1 MYSSPIEYK
10 PLYVKKDNLK
20 LESIGIAELNLESSS
35 NKLCSSRVYCV
46 WRTLLRQHLIAFAEA
61 SELNVVESRVVS
73 LPLVSLHSGLDSHDA
88 VVARTGPFLPTAPT
102 GPVAVQRLSVAAL
115 AVQIVG
121 RLVVS
126 VSLHRFNAK
135 LTRCYVAARLANK
148 SATPISPSEIR
159 KNSLIKAGRDFSNST
174 KIPV

>member
-1 MYSSPIEYK
+1 MI
-10 PLYVKKDNLK
+10 
-20 LESIGIAELNLESSS
+20 LNRPPTRLS
-35 NKLCSSRVYCV
+35 KLCSSPYYCI
-46 WRTLLRQHLIAFAEA
+46 WRTLLLKHLIAFAKA
-61 SELNVVESRVVS
+61 CELDVVESRVVS
-73 LPLVSLHSGLDSHDA
+73 TCLWFFHSGLDSHDA
-88 VVARTGPFLPTAPT
+88 VVARTGPCVPIAPA
-102 GPVAVQRLSVAAL
+102 GPVTNQRLFAVAAL

-121 RLVVS
+121 RRVVAEN
-126 VSLHRFNAK
+126 LGRFNAK